1 MQDLEPQDFQ
11 NQVLNRLDR
20 IDSRLSAL
28 EDKVDNLEGKVDNL
42 EDKVDKLE
50 GKVDKL
56 EVDIRE
62 TVQRVD
68 KWEERFL
75 QLSRDNLSISRT
87 VIIAAAAATI
97 FTPLVQSLAPAI
109 AALLRAQ

>member
-1 MQDLEPQDFQ
+1 MQNLEPQDFQ

-20 IDSRLSAL
+20 IDSRLSTL
-28 EDKVDNLEGKVDNL
+28 EDKVDNL
-42 EDKVDKLE
+42 EDKVDNLE

>member
-1 MQDLEPQDFQ
+1 MQNLEPQDFQ
-11 NQVLNRLDR
+11 NQVLNRLDS
-20 IDSRLSAL
+20 IDSRLSTL
-28 EDKVDNLEGKVDNL
+28 EA
-42 EDKVDKLE
+42 
-50 GKVDKL
+50 KVDKL

-62 TVQRVD
+62 TAQRVD

-109 AALLRAQ
+109 AALLQTQ

>member
-1 MQDLEPQDFQ
+1 MQNLEPQDFQ

-20 IDSRLSAL
+20 IDSRLSTL
-28 EDKVDNLEGKVDNL
+28 EDKVDNL
-42 EDKVDKLE
+42 EDKVDNLE

-109 AALLRAQ
+109 AALLRAP

>member
-1 MQDLEPQDFQ
+1 
-11 NQVLNRLDR
+11 
-20 IDSRLSAL
+20 
-28 EDKVDNLEGKVDNL
+28 
-42 EDKVDKLE
+42 
-50 GKVDKL
+50 L

-87 VIIAAAAATI
+87 VIIAAAATI

>member
-1 MQDLEPQDFQ
+1 MQNLETQDFQ
-11 NQVLNRLDR
+11 NQVLTELRSINT
-20 IDSRLSAL
+20 RLS
-28 EDKVDNLEGKVDNL
+28 NLEA
-42 EDKVDKLE
+42 
-50 GKVDKL
+50 KVDKL

-62 TVQRVD
+62 TAQRVD

-97 FTPLVQSLAPAI
+97 VTPLVQSLAPAI
-109 AALLRAQ
+109 AALLQTQ

>member
-1 MQDLEPQDFQ
+1 MQNLEPQDFQ

-20 IDSRLSAL
+20 IDSRLSA
-28 EDKVDNLEGKVDNL
+28 L

>member
-1 MQDLEPQDFQ
+1 MQNLEPQDFQ

-20 IDSRLSAL
+20 IDSRLSTL
-28 EDKVDNLEGKVDNL
+28 EDKVDNLED
-42 EDKVDKLE
+42 
-50 GKVDKL
+50 KVDKL

>member
-1 MQDLEPQDFQ
+1 MQNLEPQDFQ

-20 IDSRLSAL
+20 IDSRLSTL
-28 EDKVDNLEGKVDNL
+28 ED
-42 EDKVDKLE
+42 
-50 GKVDKL
+50 KVDKL

-87 VIIAAAAATI
+87 VIIAAAATI
-97 FTPLVQSLAPAI
+97 FTPLLQSLAPAI
-109 AALLRAQ
+109 ATLLRAP

>member
-1 MQDLEPQDFQ
+1 MQNLEPQDFQ
-11 NQVLNRLDR
+11 NQVLTELRNINARL
-20 IDSRLSAL
+20 
-28 EDKVDNLEGKVDNL
+28 
-42 EDKVDKLE
+42 DKLE
-50 GKVDKL
+50 T
-56 EVDIRE
+56 DIRE
-62 TVQRVD
+62 TAQRVD

-109 AALLRAQ
+109 AALLQTQ

>member
-28 EDKVDNLEGKVDNL
+28 EDKVDNLENKVDN
-42 EDKVDKLE
+42 LE

-109 AALLRAQ
+109 ATLLRAQ